1 MSNHAEPRKNGNAD
15 GKGSHMTAK
24 VLFTGKMHTTNG
36 HNGAAHSSD
45 GFLDIKLPQPHPA
58 AENLFGAAWSACYMG
73 ALELAASKKNIKLPP
88 EVAVDAEINLNGEGG
103 NFFLASKL
111 NVSLPGLDREV
122 AEALIHDAH
131 GICPYS
137 KAVHG
142 NIAVETKLV

>member
-1 MSNHAEPRKNGNAD
+1 
-15 GKGSHMTAK
+15 MTAK
-24 VLFTGKMHTTNG
+24 VLFTGKTHTTNG

-73 ALELAASKKNIKLPP
+73 ALELAANKRHVKLPP
-88 EVAVDAEINLNGEGG
+88 EVAVDAEINLNNESGG
-103 NFFLASKL
+103 FFLTSKL
-111 NVSLPGLDREV
+111 NVSLPGVDREV
-122 AEALIHDAH
+122 AEALIQDAH